1 VAAAGAW
8 WPAVDRGSA
17 ATASGEPVTTDE
29 DTRWLS
35 EAVRGR
41 RIVPPSAVVD
51 NRRKEKDLQSPKAGG
66 RD

>member
-1 VAAAGAW
+1 
-8 WPAVDRGSA
+8 
-17 ATASGEPVTTDE
+17 VTTDE

-41 RIVPPSAVVD
+41 RVVPPSAVAD
-51 NRRKEKDLQSPKAGG
+51 NGRKEKDLQSPKAGG